1 MILQVVVHDEV
12 AQSKLASSKAGCFIA
27 LSPMGKV
34 GGDALLKNVK
44 KEAPKRTRGLEK
56 SFQYRARSIGGTVVA
71 DVFATGKYRYIAP
84 MVIRGTRPHLIF
96 GRPILHFIARSGDE
110 VFTYRVKHP
119 GAKPN
124 PFVDRAAL
132 KTYNEVGPKCIGMIK
147 SLPMFR

>member
-1 MILQVVVHDEV
+1 MIIRAIVHDEV
-12 AQSKLASSKAGCFIA
+12 AQAKLAQSKAGCFVA
-27 LSPMGKV
+27 LGPMGQM
-34 GGDALLKNVK
+34 GGKTLLKYVR
-44 KEAPKRTRGLEK
+44 KEAPKVTGRMAR
-56 SFQYRARSIGGTVVA
+56 SFQYRGRIMGGSVVA

-84 MVIRGTRPHLIF
+84 MVIRGTRAHVIE

-110 VFTYRVKHP
+110 VFTYRVHHP

-124 PFVDRAAL
+124 PFVDRAAV